1 MWRSTGVWIA
11 FRGGQ
16 DCERVFAFGGAMQ
29 SAIPKADVAFPT
41 FEVALGRDNDGKLLA
56 RLTLHRRHRKRS
68 FRRGNHAADRNHT
81 RAAIEFVEHA
91 MAFRAFDYVVE

>member
-1 MWRSTGVWIA
+1 MRRSTGVRIA

-16 DCERVFAFGGAMQ
+16 DRERVFAFGGAMQ

-56 RLTLHRRHRKRS
+56 RLTLHRRYRKRPC
-68 FRRGNHAADRNHT
+68 RRGNHAADRNHSRT
-81 RAAIEFVEHA
+81 ALDFVDHTT
-91 MAFRAFDYVVE
+91 AFRALKN